1 SELAELAKE
10 FAEEEAAYLEKIASN
25 VNDEETDEDDND
37 NGLVDKTSNLTDA
50 QWIELDRSLR
60 PVKLALVKL
69 CKLAFRIIHST
80 TIVLPAWK
88 EILRDL
94 HLVFSCMPR
103 GVMTRWNSTFDLLE
117 YALKHR
123 KAIDLVT
130 QQRELGL

>member
-1 SELAELAKE
+1 ELAELAKE

-25 VNDEETDEDDND
+25 ANDEETDKDDND
-37 NGLVDKTSNLTDA
+37 DGLVDETSNLTDA

-69 CKLAFRIIHST
+69 HKLAFRIIHST

-94 HLVFSCMPR
+94 RLVVSCMPR
-103 GVMTRWNSTFDLLE
+103 DVMTRWNSTFDLLE
-117 YALKHR
+117 YALKHQ
-123 KAIDLVT
+123 KAINLVT
-130 QQRELGL
+130 QQHELGL